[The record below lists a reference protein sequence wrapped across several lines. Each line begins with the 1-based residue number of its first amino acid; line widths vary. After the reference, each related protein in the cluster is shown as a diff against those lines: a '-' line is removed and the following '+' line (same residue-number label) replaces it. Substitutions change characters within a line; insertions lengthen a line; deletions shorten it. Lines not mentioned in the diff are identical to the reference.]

1 MGQSEELCG
10 KHLRNFGFGKKDLE
24 GGKQPGQQRQGDEDG
39 DVHLRR
45 ARSQRALHTVY
56 FWPKKMGSMR
66 RILGTISVAISH
78 FLQNKSDS
86 YNRSVYSTALSLF

>member
-1 MGQSEELCG
+1 MSDSEYDEWGEGVMLTVM
-10 KHLRNFGFGKKDLE
+10 KMVVKMVDDYNSVILLTLFGP
-24 GGKQPGQQRQGDEDG
+24 GG
-39 DVHLRR
+39 
-45 ARSQRALHTVY
+45 HTVY

-86 YNRSVYSTALSLF
+86 YNRSVCSTALSLF

>member
-1 MGQSEELCG
+1 MSDSEYDEWGEGVMLTVM
-10 KHLRNFGFGKKDLE
+10 KMVVKMVDDYNSVILLTLFGP
-24 GGKQPGQQRQGDEDG
+24 GGG
-39 DVHLRR
+39 
-45 ARSQRALHTVY
+45 HTVY

-86 YNRSVYSTALSLF
+86 YNRSVCSTALSLF